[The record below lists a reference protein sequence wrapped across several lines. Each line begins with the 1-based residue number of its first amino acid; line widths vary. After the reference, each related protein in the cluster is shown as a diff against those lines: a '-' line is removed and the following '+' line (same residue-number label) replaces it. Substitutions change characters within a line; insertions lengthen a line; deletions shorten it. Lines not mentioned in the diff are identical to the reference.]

1 MLLDLAGRWWALALR
16 GLFAVLFGLLTFFI
30 PGITLL
36 TLVLMFGAYAIL
48 DGIFDIVSSTRSF
61 GDHWSLMIEGIIGIV
76 IGILT
81 FIWPGITAT
90 VLVYLI
96 AFWAIF
102 TGVLEIVAGIRLR
115 KAITNE
121 LWLILMGILSLLF
134 GVLILFF
141 PGAGALALVL
151 WIGAYFMVFGILL
164 IILALRLRGASDEH
178 T

>member
-1 MLLDLAGRWWALALR
+1 MLYELANRWWALALR
-16 GLFAVLFGLLTFFI
+16 GLFAFLFGLLTFCI
-30 PGITLL
+30 PGIALL

-48 DGIFDIVSSTRSF
+48 DGVFDLVSSMRSF
-61 GDHWSLMIEGIIGIV
+61 DHHWPLMIEGIIGIV

-81 FIWPGITAT
+81 FIWPGMTAT

-102 TGVLEIVAGIRLR
+102 TGVLEIVTGIRLR

-121 LWLILMGILSLLF
+121 LWQILMGFLSLLF
-134 GVLILFF
+134 GVLILLF
-141 PGAGALALVL
+141 PGAGALALLL

-164 IILALRLRGASDEH
+164 VALAFRPRG
-178 T
+178 